1 MIREVLQVPNT
12 KKARCIVLQS
22 AHVVGLIFRST
33 EFQLKKIFV
42 LSGFAFK
49 SDKYL
54 KNAK

>member
-49 SDKYL
+49 SDKYF
-54 KNAK
+54 KKC